1 MLVLSRKKGEEIVL
15 CVEGQTVR
23 VRIVKVDGKTVRVGV
38 EAPEAVLVHRKEVWD
53 RLCAGGGKAL
63 PVPSCV
69 QATTSCDAELKDSFP
84 RARYAG

>member
-23 VRIVKVDGKTVRVGV
+23 VRIVNVNGKTVRLGI
-38 EAPEAVLVHRKEVWD
+38 EAPEDVLVHREEVWN

-69 QATTSCDAELKDSFP
+69 QAPMSSDAELRDSFP
-84 RARYAG
+84 RAGYAG

>member
-23 VRIVKVDGKTVRVGV
+23 VRIVKVNGKTVRVGI
-38 EAPEAVLVHRKEVWD
+38 EAPEDVSVHRKEVWN
-53 RLCAGGGKAL
+53 RLNARRGKPL

-69 QATTSCDAELKDSFP
+69 QATTSSDAELKNSLP
-84 RARYAG
+84 RATQAG